1 MKTIFSTLALALALA
16 FSGPAFAAEPVAT
29 AKTKDDCQKAGGV
42 WNAGTNTCS
51 APVGNVPSSESEQ
64 KK

>member
-1 MKTIFSTLALALALA
+1 MKTIFSTLVLALALA
-16 FSGPAFAAEPVAT
+16 FSGSAFAAEPVAT

-51 APVGNVPSSESEQ
+51 APVNVPSSESE
-64 KK
+64 KKK